1 MRPSIIAALLAAS
14 SLSGCAATP
23 SSAGEASA
31 SVEGRATFYEKL
43 LMPAESVLRV
53 ELVDM
58 SRDNDVLVR
67 EEFRSLPGPPYAFTL
82 RYAPASVPDG
92 ARLGLHAA
100 LFTPR
105 GERMFV
111 TAEAVPVVDGST
123 QPAEFRMLRSP

>member
-1 MRPSIIAALLAAS
+1 MRPALIAACIAAAS
-14 SLSGCAATP
+14 LSACVATP
-23 SSAGEASA
+23 DPVDGAGATI
-31 SVEGRATFYEKL
+31 EGRATFHEKL
-43 LMPAESVLRV
+43 LMPADSVLRV

-58 SRDNDVLVR
+58 SRGNDVLAR
-67 EEFRSLPGPPYAFTL
+67 EEFSSIPGPPYAFTM
-82 RYAPASVPDG
+82 RYSTAKVPGD